1 MAQILENVIR
11 FKWGALPVEQR
22 EGVRNFLSNF
32 IIRFTLDEA
41 LFRKE
46 STFVNKL
53 NIILV
58 QILKHDWPHKWPSFV
73 PDIVA
78 ASKTSETLCENTM
91 KILRL
96 LSEEV
101 FDFARV
107 DLTQAKTKELKS
119 SLNNEFRL
127 IHELCVF
134 VLMNT
139 HKVELVRATLDTLNA
154 YLTWV
159 PLGYIFESNLV
170 ELLLQLFPQPAFRNT
185 ALQCLSEVRRPCVA
199 MHLHVHAC
207 MPRAGSTA
215 RPTLVQAHWA
225 GSQAQRGMHAVCVCV
240 HVCARVCLDPRAF
253 LTARALARL
262 LPAPQVGS
270 LVMGPEFNPHFETFY
285 KVFITQLQA
294 VVPPT
299 VNIPD
304 AYEKGTDDQQKFVQ
318 NLALFFT
325 GFFKV
330 GRADGWGRE
339 ACGGRVPRGVPRA
352 GGRMAGHEEGALACV
367 EGNHVCVG

>member
-1 MAQILENVIR
+1 MQAPSPPCLHAQILENVIK

-22 EGVRNFLSNF
+22 EGVKNFLSNF

-46 STFVNKL
+46 TTFVNKL
-53 NIILV
+53 NIMLV
-58 QILKHDWPHKWPSFV
+58 QILKHDWPLKWQSFI

-101 FDFARV
+101 FDFSRL
-107 DLTQAKTKELKS
+107 DLTQAKTKELKA

-139 HKVELVRATLDTLNA
+139 RKVELVRATLDTLNA

-170 ELLLQLFPQPAFRNT
+170 ELLLQLFPQPSFRNV
-185 ALQCLSEVRRPCVA
+185 ALQCLTEVCA
-199 MHLHVHAC
+199 AT
-207 MPRAGSTA
+207 AGGKGGST
-215 RPTLVQAHWA
+215 L
-225 GSQAQRGMHAVCVCV
+225 RGCQ
-240 HVCARVCLDPRAF
+240 
-253 LTARALARL
+253 LA
-262 LPAPQVGS
+262 S
-270 LVMGPEFNPHFETFY
+270 T
-285 KVFITQLQA
+285 K
-294 VVPPT
+294 
-299 VNIPD
+299 
-304 AYEKGTDDQQKFVQ
+304 
-318 NLALFFT
+318 
-325 GFFKV
+325 
-330 GRADGWGRE
+330 
-339 ACGGRVPRGVPRA
+339 
-352 GGRMAGHEEGALACV
+352 EEGGSCWRGCSYHGCCMGRTPASQGAYHTCTSLTPTKRFTRNAV
-367 EGNHVCVG
+367 TPIGLKHW